1 VPEPAAVMLLLG
13 LAMLMG
19 RLAPATPTR
28 SA

>member
-1 VPEPAAVMLLLG
+1 VSEPAAVMLLG

>member
-1 VPEPAAVMLLLG
+1 VPEPAAVMLLG